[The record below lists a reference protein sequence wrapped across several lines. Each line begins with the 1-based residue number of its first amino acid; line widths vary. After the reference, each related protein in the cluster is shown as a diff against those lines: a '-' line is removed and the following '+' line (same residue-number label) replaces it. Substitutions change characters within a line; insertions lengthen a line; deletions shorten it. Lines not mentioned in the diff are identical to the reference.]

1 MEGSDRSTEPRFVS
15 TVFLSGLA
23 ALLAG
28 PLAAG
33 PAAASTTGLHVVAS
47 PVINNSCL
55 SGAAVIGSSDMWA
68 VGDIGTGC
76 NPFQTVGGAS
86 GPFQTLAEHF
96 NGTSWSVVP
105 APALN
110 AALSGVAGAA
120 GNMAASSSG
129 TVLAVGQG
137 TSNSGIILSN

>member
-1 MEGSDRSTEPRFVS
+1 MKPRLVS
-15 TVFLSGLA
+15 TVFSSGLA

-28 PLAAG
+28 ALGAV

-47 PVINNSCL
+47 PFINNSCL
-55 SGAAVIGSSDMWA
+55 SGAAVIASSDMWA

-76 NPFQTVGGAS
+76 NPFQTVGDGS

-110 AALSGVAGAA
+110 AALSGVAGPAA
-120 GNMAASSSG
+120 HNTRAGAGPARGDSLNTRVEPRGGHSHD
-129 TVLAVGQG
+129 
-137 TSNSGIILSN
+137 